1 MRENAVDVVATA
13 AIVDVIAIVV
23 DAAAVA
29 IFDVVVAV
37 ATLVV
42 VVGMG
47 RCHTNARKSMLQSSL

>member
-1 MRENAVDVVATA
+1 MIRHSMRVYAVDVATA
-13 AIVDVIAIVV
+13 AAIVV

-47 RCHTNARKSMLQSSL
+47 RCHTKARKSMLQSSL

>member
-1 MRENAVDVVATA
+1 MKRHSMRENAVDVA
-13 AIVDVIAIVV
+13 AAIVV

-47 RCHTNARKSMLQSSL
+47 RCHTKARKSMLQSSL

>member
-1 MRENAVDVVATA
+1 MKRHSMRENAVDVA
-13 AIVDVIAIVV
+13 AAAAAIVV

-47 RCHTNARKSMLQSSL
+47 RCHTKARKSMLQSSL

>member
-1 MRENAVDVVATA
+1 MKRHSRRENAVDVA
-13 AIVDVIAIVV
+13 AAAAIVV

-37 ATLVV
+37 ATLGV

-47 RCHTNARKSMLQSSL
+47 RCHTKARKSMLQSSL

>member
-1 MRENAVDVVATA
+1 MRENAVDVATA
-13 AIVDVIAIVV
+13 AAIVV

-47 RCHTNARKSMLQSSL
+47 RCHTKARKSMLQSSL